1 MRQEILPVTWG
12 GNKLLSRVMLP
23 DPFDT
28 WIDYEAD
35 PGEPMVREPF
45 EDAHP
50 GCPPEVHIYHVWVHG
65 VDIYEWL
72 VPEQI
77 EKIAEAVVELHDW
90 SSHEE

>member
-1 MRQEILPVTWG
+1 MKYEDLPITRSSTAM
-12 GNKLLSRVMLP
+12 LSRVMLP

-35 PGEPMVREPF
+35 PGEREIRYPVD
-45 EDAHP
+45 DAHP
-50 GCPPEVHIYHVWVHG
+50 GYPPSVEIYHVWVHG

-77 EKIAEAVVELHDW
+77 EKITEAVLALHDW
-90 SSHEE
+90 SHYED